1 MSFRLKKEES
11 VVIIVGVLL
20 IAVLVAGGIYK
31 QSLDDKNK
39 NKEFKVTAQKAGL
52 LSLANPNFEL
62 EVNTPLDEKVETY
75 INGSAVVLKDT
86 KIDFTGVDITKLGHY
101 KVIAK
106 KGKELLEVPISIV
119 DHTVPVISAK
129 TEKFIFYLEANSTP
143 QEVIDYALVSAIDN
157 YDGDISAQVT
167 GWPTQLPKKDEDIV
181 YLISVKDSSGNVT
194 EKNITV
200 SYKTIKQAPA
210 PTPTPVPAPKPV
222 VPPTPEPTPV
232 VPPTPEP

>member
-11 VVIIVGVLL
+11 VVVIVGVLL

-39 NKEFKVTAQKAGL
+39 NKEFKVTAQKAGF

-75 INGSAVVLKDT
+75 INASAVVLKDT
-86 KIDFTGVDITKLGHY
+86 KIDFTGVDITKLGNY
-101 KVIAK
+101 KAIAK

-119 DHTVPVISAK
+119 DHTVPVMSAK

-181 YLISVKDSSGNVT
+181 YLISIKDSSGNVT
-194 EKNITV
+194 EKNIAV
-200 SYKTIKQAPA
+200 SYKTIKSKPTPA
-210 PTPTPVPAPKPV
+210 PTPVPTPV

-232 VPPTPEP
+232 VPPTPES